1 MNEQFKGI
9 CDNIVAASLTP
20 RRISKDAIIKRTVV
34 PRDVVV
40 KGAAE
45 ELLGQFAETYLIPPD
60 GKMEISDNSIE
71 NGSEEVYDSGN
82 ELAEMGV
89 VR

>member
-45 ELLGQFAETYLIPPD
+45 ELLGQFAEMYLIPPD